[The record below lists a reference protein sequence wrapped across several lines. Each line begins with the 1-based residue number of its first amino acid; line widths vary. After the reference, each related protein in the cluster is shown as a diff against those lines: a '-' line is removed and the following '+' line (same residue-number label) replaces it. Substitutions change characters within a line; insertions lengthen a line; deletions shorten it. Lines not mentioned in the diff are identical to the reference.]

1 MVALG
6 SLGVRGVVLDVE
18 GTTTPIS
25 FVFDV
30 LFPYARTNLREFL
43 ATHGPS
49 GLLREVDRLLREE
62 HAADVAR
69 GDAPPP
75 LPADVSSGNAVDLE
89 PYVVWLMDRDR
100 KSPGLKLL
108 QGLIWQ
114 RGFAD
119 GTLRGELFPDV
130 APALDRWRSREI
142 DVAIYSSGSVLAQRL
157 IFGNTEAGDL
167 TPRISQFFDATIGP
181 KRSAASYRHIASEL
195 HVQPNEL
202 LFLSDVHA
210 ELSAAR
216 TAGFQALLCV
226 RPGNPEPA
234 REDET
239 TIESFD
245 YTDMPVYQ
253 YDSISKNPQPDVEHG
268 VDGGHSGM
276 LELAEGD
283 KLHFLCDINNRS
295 SVTLSFVN
303 ELMTGEMC
311 ITFGSITGDG
321 SFGYPTRVQ
330 N

>member
-1 MVALG
+1 M
-6 SLGVRGVVLDVE
+6 RGVVLDVE

-30 LFPYARTNLREFL
+30 LFPYARTHLREFL
-43 ATHGPS
+43 TTHGPS

-89 PYVVWLMDRDR
+89 PYVLWLMDRDR

-119 GTLRGELFPDV
+119 GTLRGEIFPDV

-157 IFGNTEAGDL
+157 IFGHTASGDL

-181 KRSAASYRHIASEL
+181 KRSADSYRHIASEL
-195 HVQPNEL
+195 HRTPNEL

-210 ELSAAR
+210 ELQAAR
-216 TAGFQALLCV
+216 AAGFKAMLCV
-226 RPGNPEPA
+226 RPGNPEAA
-234 REDET
+234 REDEQA
-239 TIESFD
+239 IETFD
-245 YTDMPVYQ
+245 
-253 YDSISKNPQPDVEHG
+253 
-268 VDGGHSGM
+268 
-276 LELAEGD
+276 
-283 KLHFLCDINNRS
+283 DI
-295 SVTLSFVN
+295 VA
-303 ELMTGEMC
+303 
-311 ITFGSITGDG
+311 D
-321 SFGYPTRVQ
+321 
-330 N
+330 

>member
-1 MVALG
+1 VTVTLG
-6 SLGVRGVVLDVE
+6 SLGVRAVVLDIE

-25 FVFDV
+25 FVYDV
-30 LFPYARTNLREFL
+30 LFPYARENLRAFL

-49 GLLREVDRLLREE
+49 GLLAEVDRQLREE

-75 LPADVSSGNAVDLE
+75 LPADMSSGNAADLE
-89 PYVVWLMDRDR
+89 PYVLWLMDRDR

-119 GTLRGELFPDV
+119 GTLRGEVFPDV
-130 APALDRWRSREI
+130 APALERWRSHGL

-157 IFGNTEAGDL
+157 IFGHTPSGDL

-181 KRSAASYRHIASEL
+181 KRSADSYRHIASEL
-195 HVQPNEL
+195 HRPPGEL

-216 TAGFQALLCV
+216 AAGLKTLLCV
-226 RPGNPEPA
+226 RPGNAEPP

-239 TIESFD
+239 AIATFD
-245 YTDMPVYQ
+245 EIV
-253 YDSISKNPQPDVEHG
+253 
-268 VDGGHSGM
+268 
-276 LELAEGD
+276 A
-283 KLHFLCDINNRS
+283 
-295 SVTLSFVN
+295 
-303 ELMTGEMC
+303 
-311 ITFGSITGDG
+311 
-321 SFGYPTRVQ
+321 
-330 N
+330 

>member
-30 LFPYARTNLREFL
+30 LFPYARTHLREFL
-43 ATHGPS
+43 TTHGPS

-157 IFGNTEAGDL
+157 IFGHTASGDL

-181 KRSAASYRHIASEL
+181 KRSADSYRQIASEL
-195 HVQPNEL
+195 HRPPNEL

-210 ELSAAR
+210 ELQAAR
-216 TAGFQALLCV
+216 AAGFKAMLCV

-234 REDET
+234 REGEQAIET
-239 TIESFD
+239 FD
-245 YTDMPVYQ
+245 
-253 YDSISKNPQPDVEHG
+253 
-268 VDGGHSGM
+268 
-276 LELAEGD
+276 
-283 KLHFLCDINNRS
+283 DI
-295 SVTLSFVN
+295 VA
-303 ELMTGEMC
+303 
-311 ITFGSITGDG
+311 D
-321 SFGYPTRVQ
+321 
-330 N
+330 